1 MMMTLMKKY
10 KTLQVLEL
18 MHLEEMKS
26 FSVFGQARRRNG
38 SVSRE
43 GIRNWYNTV
52 LVVSGLTTV
61 GMTTTISCMWLTLY
75 QEKSS
80 PRRLFQVKQKLQLGV
95 HLCRTMVSE

>member
-1 MMMTLMKKY
+1 MMMTSVKRY

-26 FSVFGQARRRNG
+26 FSVFGQARKRNG

-52 LVVSGLTTV
+52 PVVSGSTTI
-61 GMTTTISCMWLTLY
+61 GMTATISYM
-75 QEKSS
+75 
-80 PRRLFQVKQKLQLGV
+80 
-95 HLCRTMVSE
+95 